1 MDETEKLLD
10 SELIQIEPF
19 VEAIFQ
25 NKLNLYEGL
34 LSLKI
39 TFDYFNH
46 SMLYS
51 FPSEPSEQFRFL
63 NASSTMSSTTKPSS
77 TTETTSPKPSSGVRG
92 AGDLLTPPQQWL
104 GCGSQLPHP

>member
-1 MDETEKLLD
+1 MDETEKLLYN
-10 SELIQIEPF
+10 ELIQIEPF

-34 LSLKI
+34 LSVQI
-39 TFDYFNH
+39 TFDYLNH

-63 NASSTMSSTTKPSS
+63 NASLYDEQYN
-77 TTETTSPKPSSGVRG
+77 ET
-92 AGDLLTPPQQWL
+92 LLNYQNNISETVFSEFEVL
-104 GCGSQLPHP
+104 EIC

>member
-1 MDETEKLLD
+1 MDETEKLLYN
-10 SELIQIEPF
+10 ELIQIEPF

-34 LSLKI
+34 LSVKI
-39 TFDYFNH
+39 TFDYLNH

-63 NASSTMSSTTKPSS
+63 NASLYDEQYN
-77 TTETTSPKPSSGVRG
+77 ET
-92 AGDLLTPPQQWL
+92 LLNYQNNISETVFSEFEVL
-104 GCGSQLPHP
+104 EIC